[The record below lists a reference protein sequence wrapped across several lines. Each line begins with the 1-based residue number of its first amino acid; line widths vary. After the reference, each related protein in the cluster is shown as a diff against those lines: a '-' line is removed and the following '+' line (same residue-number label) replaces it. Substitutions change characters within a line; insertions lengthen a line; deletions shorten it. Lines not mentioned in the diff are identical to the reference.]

1 MRAPGGGRGSGLV
14 GGSPP
19 PRNVKLQLH
28 LYSNCIFRT
37 KSAPILTE
45 TLIDKKVKIGELV
58 ELSIA
63 GNTYVGTFT

>member
-1 MRAPGGGRGSGLV
+1 ML
-14 GGSPP
+14 
-19 PRNVKLQLH
+19 L
-28 LYSNCIFRT
+28 RT

-63 GNTYVGTFT
+63 GIFMHLVR